1 MLLPLFQLFLPVG
14 KLPSEFV
21 KCARQPFNFGPFP
34 IRANRITHVC
44 DVVQELLLHA
54 FELVLIDRVAR
65 DKKLSCEFLERIAQ
79 LHGAEGSG
87 CRAEVNGRQIAID
100 GLHLVQN
107 GNLVGQTD
115 ARQDKQYSKTGDGFC

>member
-1 MLLPLFQLFLPVG
+1 MLLPLLQLFLPIG

-21 KCARQPFNFGPFP
+21 KCARHSFNFGPFS
-34 IRANRITHVC
+34 IRANRIAHVY
-44 DVVQELLLHA
+44 DVVLELLLHA
-54 FELVLIDRVAR
+54 FELVLIDGVAR

-87 CRAEVNGRQIAID
+87 RRTEVHCRQVAID

-115 ARQDKQYSKTGDGFC
+115 ASQDKQYSKT